1 LLRRLFLPLNPFQDE
16 VRNVL
21 QRVQGSRDPAHPT
34 LASVA
39 LILGP
44 DPDSL
49 LLIRRAERFGDHWS
63 GHMALPG
70 GRMEEADEVLLT
82 TAIRETMEEVGLD
95 LPRETLLGQ
104 LPDVA
109 PRSRVLTS
117 MLVRPY
123 VFGLSE
129 LPDPVPTYEVAFA
142 LWARVADLRH
152 GGTRQDVTIEVMGT
166 PRVVPAYLYDDNVV
180 WGMTERVLTSLF
192 ELLA

>member
-1 LLRRLFLPLNPFQDE
+1 MFLPLNPFQDE
-16 VRNVL
+16 VRSVL
-21 QRVQGSRDPAHPT
+21 QQVGGRGEPDRPT

-49 LLIRRAERFGDHWS
+49 LLIRRADRFGDPWS

-70 GRMEEADEVLLT
+70 GRREEADEDLLA
-82 TAIRETMEEVGLD
+82 TAIRETREEVGID
-95 LPRETLLGQ
+95 LPREALLGQ

-109 PRSRVLTS
+109 PRSRALTS

-123 VFGLSE
+123 VFGLE
-129 LPDPVPTYEVAFA
+129 WRPDPVPNHEVAFA
-142 LWARVADLRH
+142 LWARVAHLRQS
-152 GGTRQDVTIEVMGT
+152 GTRQDVTIEVMGA
-166 PRVVPAYLYDDNVV
+166 PRVVPAYLHDDNVV

-192 ELLA
+192 ESLA